1 MLETNDWLQ
10 EEDKPKAAEK
20 ADAMAIEIGYPD
32 WIKDNAKLDAEY
44 EGLTAKNDEY
54 FKNSLK
60 YREWVAL
67 EELKLLREDVDTEN
81 SLWSIVGPAV
91 VNAFYSPSRNG
102 ILFPAAILQPPFYH
116 KDLPWYSNY
125 GGIGMAIGH
134 EITHGFDNNGRQ
146 YDKDGNFKQWWTQ
159 KSIDNFKEKAQCIID
174 QYSDYVMPE
183 NGRNLNGQQ
192 TQGENIADN
201 GGVRE
206 SYKAYMDNIPKQPR
220 LPGVDFTEEQ
230 MFFLSF
236 SQIWCSVFK
245 PEGVDDYIDN
255 GVHSPG
261 RYRVIGTLQNNEVFN
276 DAFNCPPGSYMNR
289 DVKCKIWY

>member
-1 MLETNDWLQ
+1 M
-10 EEDKPKAAEK
+10 
-20 ADAMAIEIGYPD
+20 
-32 WIKDNAKLDAEY
+32 
-44 EGLTAKNDEY
+44 
-54 FKNSLK
+54 SLAV
-60 YREWVAL
+60 YAGFFNHLFDFASV
-67 EELKLLREDVDTEN
+67 TF
-81 SLWSIVGPAV
+81 SIVIYLSQ
-91 VNAFYSPSRNG
+91 NKIAFNSTMTQ
-102 ILFPAAILQPPFYH
+102 AIISKLVFR
-116 KDLPWYSNY
+116 YSNY
-125 GGIGMAIGH
+125 GGIGMVIGH

-159 KSIDNFKEKAQCIID
+159 KSIDNFKKKAQCIID

-201 GGVRE
+201 GGLRE